1 MPTIVEILSAGAVKP
16 GVIPLLAAF
25 ERDTG
30 YQAALEFATAP
41 AIRKRLDSR
50 QAPDIVIAPPDV
62 LDELTRPNQA
72 TPAHVLLGRIGVGLM
87 VRQGAAIPKI
97 ASVDEFSQSLLGA
110 DSIVYNQAST
120 GIYLDK
126 LFDRLG
132 VVERLANKTT
142 RCVDFAAVL
151 DHVRNSLGNEIGFG
165 ATTVI
170 SENAG
175 KGVQWVGPLPAEI
188 QNYTSYAAALT
199 GRGVDVTAARAL
211 LEYIAAPAAKAVFT
225 AAGIM

>member
-1 MPTIVEILSAGAVKP
+1 MAAQVEVLSAGAVKP
-16 GVIPLLAAF
+16 GLVPVVALF
-25 ERDTG
+25 ERHTG
-30 YQAALEFATAP
+30 YKAVLEFATAP
-41 AIRKRLDSR
+41 AIRQRLSGG
-50 QAPDIVIAPPDV
+50 QAPDVVIAPRDV
-62 LDELTRPNQA
+62 LDELTQSNKA
-72 TPAHVLLGRIGVGLM
+72 AADHVVLGRVGVGVM
-87 VRQGAAIPKI
+87 VRTGAAMPKI
-97 ASVDEFSQSLLGA
+97 ASVDEFSQTLLEV

-132 VVERLANKTT
+132 VATRLASKTT

-151 DHVRNSLGNEIGFG
+151 DHVSNGSGNEIGFG

-175 KGVQWVGPLPAEI
+175 KGVQWVGPLAAEI
-188 QNYTSYAAALT
+188 QNYTSYAAVLT